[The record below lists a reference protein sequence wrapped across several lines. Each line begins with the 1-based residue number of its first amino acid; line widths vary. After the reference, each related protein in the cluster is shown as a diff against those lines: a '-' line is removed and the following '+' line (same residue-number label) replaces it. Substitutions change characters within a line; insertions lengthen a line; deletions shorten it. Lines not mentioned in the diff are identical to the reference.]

1 MSFLSLLRRDRD
13 VLAFGFAFTFASSL
27 GQTFFISL
35 FVPSL
40 SATLA
45 VSASMMA
52 VLYGG
57 ATIASALCLPAL
69 GRRLDDTDLLRFSV
83 WVVFALAVGGLL
95 LATAMHVAMLAAG
108 LFLLR
113 LAGQGLMSHV
123 ALTGAARFFDEH
135 RGKALSVTGLGHAA
149 GEGVLPLTV
158 VMLIAWL
165 DWRWALALCCLA
177 LAGLIAPA
185 AMALVR
191 RNAKF
196 REPFAP
202 LAGTMPGKR
211 PRSGLLSDP
220 EFWRLLPLLVASPFT
235 ITALIFHQGWL
246 AQSFGLPLAV
256 FAAAFIGFAL
266 IQAPTGFLSGAVV
279 DRIGSRRVLQLHV
292 VPFVI
297 GVLMLAAFGNGWGVW
312 AFLVLAGVTNAA
324 GALLRTSMVA
334 ELVPPE
340 RLGAARSLVSACM
353 VVSTAAGPAVYG
365 LLIGTGLS
373 PSAVLGAAA
382 LSLSLCIVPTL
393 RWRRTARAGPPAV

>member
-40 SATLA
+40 SQA
-45 VSASMMA
+45 VAVGEPLMA
-52 VLYGG
+52 VLYGA
-57 ATIASALCLPAL
+57 ATVASALCLPAL

-83 WVVFALAVGGLL
+83 WVLLALAIGGLV
-95 LATAMHVAMLAAG
+95 LATATQVAMLAAG

-113 LAGQGLMSHV
+113 LAGQGLMSHI
-123 ALTGAARFFDEH
+123 ALTGAARFFEEH
-135 RGKALSVTGLGHAA
+135 RGKALSLTGLGHAA

-158 VMLIAWL
+158 VVLIAWL
-165 DWRWALALCCLA
+165 DWRWAMALCCLV
-177 LAGLIAPA
+177 LAGVIAPA

-196 REPFAP
+196 RCP
-202 LAGTMPGKR
+202 LATLVGVESRKR
-211 PRSGLLSDP
+211 ASSALLSDP

-246 AQSFGLPLAV
+246 AGSLGLPLAV
-256 FAAAFIGFAL
+256 FAAAFVGFAL

-292 VPFVI
+292 APFI
-297 GVLMLAAFGNGWGVW
+297 AGVLLLAVFGNGWAVW
-312 AFLVLAGVTNAA
+312 AFLALAGVTNAA

-334 ELVPPE
+334 ELVTPD

-365 LLIGTGLS
+365 LFIAAGLE
-373 PSAVLGAAA
+373 PPAVLLTAA
-382 LSLSLCIVPTL
+382 LSLALCVLPTI
-393 RWRRTARAGPPAV
+393 RWRKLFRV